1 MTTAYCWGSAVFVAF
16 GDVPWTED
24 DADAFIERVKAIA
37 LLEQRRGEAARKPT
51 LPLVLDEP
59 EAAS

>member
-16 GDVPWTED
+16 GDEPWTED

-37 LLEQRRGEAARKPT
+37 LLEQRRDSSMGFEIGRL
-51 LPLVLDEP
+51 LPSPLAVQR
-59 EAAS
+59 